1 MVDIAKIQADIEAL
15 KNLNAEDYCKVQIEQ
30 IYADFE
36 ASRAKQ
42 ISDLE
47 KALEIFSAYQVVLP
61 DPETINEP
69 TE

>member
-15 KNLNAEDYCKVQIEQ
+15 KNLNAEDYCKPQVEQ

-36 ASRAKQ
+36 SSRAKQ

-47 KALEIFSAYQVVLP
+47 RALEIFSAYQVVLP
-61 DPETINEP
+61 DPETIDET